1 MAYNFEAE
9 NKLLLNYVPR
19 VAIIT
24 GAAQGIGYA
33 IAQQLA
39 KDGIDIAI
47 NDLPAKSERIDAV
60 VAEIR
65 ALGRRAVS
73 VPADVTD
80 EEQVKQM
87 VEKTVESL
95 GSVDI
100 VSLAPSVVAVCECS
114 EKLVQMI
121 ANAGIVDFV
130 SFLDSEQILLF
141 NTKKFP

>member
-9 NKLLLNYVPR
+9 NKLLLSYTPR

-24 GAAQGIGYA
+24 GSTQGIGYA

-39 KDGIDIAI
+39 KDGIEIAI
-47 NDLPAKSERIDAV
+47 NDLPAKAERIDAV

-65 ALGRRAVS
+65 ALGRRAVA

-87 VEKTVESL
+87 VEKTVQAL

-100 VSLAPSVVAVCECS
+100 VSLAVRSGTVC
-114 EKLVQMI
+114 
-121 ANAGIVDFV
+121 NW
-130 SFLDSEQILLF
+130 
-141 NTKKFP
+141 